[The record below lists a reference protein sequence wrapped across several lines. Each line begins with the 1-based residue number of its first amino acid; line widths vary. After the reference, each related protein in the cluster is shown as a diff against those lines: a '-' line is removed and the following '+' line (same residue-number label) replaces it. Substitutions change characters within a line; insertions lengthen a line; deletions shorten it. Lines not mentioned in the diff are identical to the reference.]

1 MFVQPSDLMLGDL
14 QMKGTQGQHQIPYSI
29 LKGKKKKKTT
39 KKKKKVKE
47 EAPPEPTATDN

>member
-29 LKGKKKKKTT
+29 LKGKKKKKLP
-39 KKKKKVKE
+39 KKKKVKE